1 VPMWCANRVDST
13 MNTYSQCVCEESRQQ
28 PVGPVQ
34 RTDADGDHNAD
45 DQGTHAPD
53 IESSLDLEDDSDEYS
68 AGDQLPLPLLL
79 LGQREQRGHTHS
91 E

>member
-1 VPMWCANRVDST
+1 M
-13 MNTYSQCVCEESRQQ
+13 
-28 PVGPVQ
+28 GPVQ
-34 RTDADGDHNAD
+34 STAADGDHSAG

-79 LGQREQRGHTHS
+79 LLQGQREERVHTQ
-91 E
+91 

>member
-1 VPMWCANRVDST
+1 
-13 MNTYSQCVCEESRQQ
+13 MNTYSQCVCEESKQQ

-34 RTDADGDHNAD
+34 STAADGDHNAD

-79 LGQREQRGHTHS
+79 LAQR
-91 E
+91 